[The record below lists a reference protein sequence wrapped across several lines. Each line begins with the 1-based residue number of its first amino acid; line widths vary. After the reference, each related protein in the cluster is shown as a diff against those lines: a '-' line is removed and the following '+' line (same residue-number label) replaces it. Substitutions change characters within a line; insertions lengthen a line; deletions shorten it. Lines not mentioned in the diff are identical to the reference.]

1 MCRASG
7 HRQLQLI
14 QEQPVCQTGD
24 EGGIAGPRDL
34 TGFVRLEYLEPLLL
48 IAPLPGVL
56 NGIADGTLDLCRC
69 AGKLLGNTGVELLC
83 NGLHG
88 ILDHQ
93 QHCLP
98 QIGIAPQLG
107 GDAQRDQQIGD
118 VGLGVRC
125 GAGGTRFLV
134 DYCLLR
140 LFVSMCLLF

>member
-24 EGGIAGPRDL
+24 EGGVAGPRDL

-107 GDAQRDQQIGD
+107 GYQSTDLLIVIIFFSLCKPGSYIITLLPDTIDLIQR
-118 VGLGVRC
+118 
-125 GAGGTRFLV
+125 
-134 DYCLLR
+134 
-140 LFVSMCLLF
+140 